1 MKVLIIGG
9 SGVLGTE
16 LIRQLTPSAQWDAPS
31 HEELD
36 IRKPDSIDGWVRDTS
51 YDGIVLLAG
60 EKDQLKIEQ
69 DSNSAIQTNIIG
81 VANVVDAMQR
91 NKCQARL
98 IYVSTG
104 YVYKGNR
111 PYHKENDGLLPCNKY
126 AWSKLSGEC
135 TVRMLDEK
143 RHLIIRCEFSK
154 APWHRNCAF
163 TDQYTSR
170 EEVKIT
176 AYKICGL
183 ILKGAAGTYNV
194 GGKRKN
200 VYQYAKS
207 LDKGKKVSK
216 CRMKDLATVPLP
228 HDSSL
233 NTSKYDR
240 FMEGNDG
247 KTA

>member
-1 MKVLIIGG
+1 MRLLIIGG

-16 LIRQLTPSAQWDAPS
+16 LIQQLTPLAQWDAPS
-31 HEELD
+31 HNELD
-36 IRKPDSIDGWVRDTS
+36 ICKSDSIDKWIQGTQ
-51 YDGIVLLAG
+51 YDEIVLLAG
-60 EKDQLKIEQ
+60 EKDQLKIEL
-69 DSNSAIQTNIIG
+69 DSHFAIQTNIMG
-81 VANVVDAMQR
+81 VANVVDAIQR

-104 YVYKGNR
+104 YVYKGNQS
-111 PYHKENDGLLPCNKY
+111 YHKEDDGLLPCNKY

-154 APWHRNCAF
+154 APWHRNYAF
-163 TDQYTSR
+163 IDQYTSR

-176 AYKICGL
+176 AYKIYGL
-183 ILKGAAGTYNV
+183 IIKEATGTYNI
-194 GGKRKN
+194 GGKRRN

-207 LDKGKKVSK
+207 LDKSGKISK
-216 CRMKDLATVPLP
+216 CKMKDFATVPLP
-228 HDSSL
+228 YDSSL
-233 NTSKYDR
+233 NTSKYDK
-240 FMEGNDG
+240 FMGGKDD